1 MGIPVIAS
9 AVALASLLS
18 VLLIWQRAATPHRD
32 GAAPRDTTN
41 PRDTTTAPRGWPW
54 PLVGAAAGATL
65 FAVTAWLVG
74 DVFKVFGDFVLSLGI
89 VTSLAVGGA
98 FVGLAVGTVAGPGR
112 RRRWWHVLTAAAL
125 VLVSVSTAGLG
136 VNRAVG
142 YFVSP
147 NQILTM
153 FTSADLPAMPALH
166 TADAVALSPNWTPPV
181 GTPTTGELVQVE
193 IPAKT
198 SGFEARPAIVYLP
211 PAALAS
217 APPRLPLLVTF
228 SGQPGSPQDVFNS
241 GHLAEIAEDYQKSHG
256 GIAPIIVS
264 PDQLGT
270 PRANPMCSDS
280 AFGKNE
286 TYLVKDVIPWIRA
299 TLPVAQDA
307 AHTAFMG
314 FSQGGTCTVQLGF
327 GHPDIV
333 DTLVPISP
341 QLEPT
346 IGSKTIKLA
355 FAGDH
360 AAFET
365 NTPLARLKAQGNYP
379 HMTASFYVGGDDA
392 KYSAWAKTLVDS
404 AREHGVDATLTYS
417 PGTGHNWH
425 TASFAMK
432 DSFPFIVSQ
441 LGLPQ

>member
-1 MGIPVIAS
+1 MGIPVIAG
-9 AVALASLLS
+9 ALALALLLS
-18 VLLIWQRAATPHRD
+18 VLLIWQRT
-32 GAAPRDTTN
+32 AAPRRLASTTLQKRAIS
-41 PRDTTTAPRGWPW
+41 PRRGWLW
-54 PLVGAAAGATL
+54 SLVGAAAGAAL
-65 FAVTAWLVG
+65 FATTAWLVG
-74 DVFKVFGDFVLSLGI
+74 DVLKVFGDFVLSLGI
-89 VTSLAVGGA
+89 VMWVAVGGA
-98 FVGLAVGTVAGPGR
+98 FVGLAVGAVAVPGKK
-112 RRRWWHVLTAAAL
+112 RRWWHVLTAA
-125 VLVSVSTAGLG
+125 VLVVVSASTAGLG
-136 VNRAVG
+136 VNREVG

-153 FTSADLPAMPALH
+153 FTTTNLPAMPKLH
-166 TADAVALSPNWTPPV
+166 TANAVALSPHWTPPA
-181 GTPTTGELVQVE
+181 GAPTRGELVQVD
-193 IPAKT
+193 IPAKI

-211 PAALAS
+211 PAALTS

-228 SGQPGSPQDVFNS
+228 SGQPGSPQDIFNS
-241 GHLAEIAEDYQKSHG
+241 GHLAEIAEGYQKTHG

-270 PRANPMCSDS
+270 PQANPMCSDS

-286 TYLVKDVIPWIRA
+286 TYLMKDVIPWIRA

-327 GHPDIV
+327 GHPDVV
-333 DTLVPISP
+333 DTLIPISP

-346 IGSKTIKLA
+346 IGSKTIARA
-355 FAGDH
+355 FDGDQ
-360 AAFET
+360 AAFTT
-365 NTPLARLKAQGNYP
+365 NTPLARLSAQGNYP
-379 HMTASFYVGGDDA
+379 HMTAAFYVGGDDA
-392 KYSAWAKTLVDS
+392 KYSAWANTLVDA
-404 AREHGVDATLTYS
+404 ARKHGVDATLTYS

-432 DSFPFIVSQ
+432 DSFPFIVSH